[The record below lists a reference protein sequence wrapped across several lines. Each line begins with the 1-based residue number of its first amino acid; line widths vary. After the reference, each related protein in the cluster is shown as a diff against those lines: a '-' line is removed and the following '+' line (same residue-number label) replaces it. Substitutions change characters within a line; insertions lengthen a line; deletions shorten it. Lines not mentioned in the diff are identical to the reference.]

1 GAPRAPAAA
10 PPPPP
15 AGAPPTFGTAPAVGP
30 AVSPGTF
37 AEAEKLSQV
46 TLTGPERDMAA
57 ASWPKSL
64 APLLERRVGPRT
76 VALEAEHVPAS
87 HWNPVLAPGDA
98 GPRQDRFVRS
108 SGDPGPL
115 PSSDDAIAFAPL
127 TQLSRGAEQRQLGSQ
142 RPTRISLD
150 RLRRFGPTPRCA
162 VTLGALPAP

>member
-1 GAPRAPAAA
+1 VPARPRCARHRTDPDPMNTRREFLTHAPIGLAAAVAACRSEERPAAPATGTT
-10 PPPPP
+10 PTT

-30 AVSPGTF
+30 AVSPATF

-115 PSSDDAIAFAPL
+115 P
-127 TQLSRGAEQRQLGSQ
+127 
-142 RPTRISLD
+142 
-150 RLRRFGPTPRCA
+150 
-162 VTLGALPAP
+162 